1 MEGSSIIEEETTG
14 GATPS
19 GEGCKITSV
28 LEDTSPG
35 ISSNEVPAGVEV
47 PVEETPEI
55 QQEKEE
61 QVGPSEGVSE
71 VSSEETEKDT
81 EAEEPQPEE
90 ENKAEVSLSY
100 TVKPTSNGQRKEDT
114 GEEATSGAGMV
125 PPKQGKE
132 KDLGDV
138 KRGTRKEGERPPKTQ
153 DKNKKGTRKSSRI
166 ESPRV
171 EIDLG
176 TAKVYLIIPKQEL
189 ETNISDNIPQQLQY
203 ELILNGEKQIV
214 STKNNCEK
222 LSKIEAEELRV
233 ELEAPLKS
241 LKVIYPEELKGKT
254 YSYQHRNEA
263 LYAFIPMG
271 SNCYIMHY
279 LYDKHGKLNPLPEKE
294 VCVLLDEEFDII
306 NPTPERSDVRW
317 IWDKY
322 QLRCVNL
329 SSSKE
334 LIIIHKQT
342 KKEERIFCKL
352 PFRIEG
358 DDLFEDDLKDEEP
371 LFTGE
376 NIKIKAPR
384 SNSTGWKVIIKNKY
398 TNYKTVSKNWTGDNP
413 LELKVPYDLPCE
425 CGEFRIDIYERGDDF
440 PIETLFFRYI
450 PFLHIEYPRE
460 LIIPEPGKGHK
471 QEIVKILFKK
481 DFRNWELKHNNES
494 IRCKNLEN
502 GYQIE
507 MPPQQDTFRFS
518 LMQRGK
524 PETETNI
531 QITIPRLKWRTSK
544 EGKWSDRTIKIERR
558 ELTTGRDLYLTVCPN
573 EYNTKYKIFAVL
585 EKQGQMLQKVNL
597 TPKGLEYTVR
607 LNEFYDTIRQN
618 EEAIG
623 LRLEI
628 FKADDKEPLGK
639 PQILYFSP
647 KFIKMESKRNLPLKA
662 TGTRGKRKVYRGVV
676 VSDKM
681 NKTIVVA
688 VTRLVQHPLYPKGI
702 KKTSKFKVH
711 DEFNKAKVDDI
722 VEIMETRPLSKT
734 KRWRLVKI
742 LGRKTSNDETLQVP
756 NKLNQ

>member
-1 MEGSSIIEEETTG
+1 VEESSIIEEETTG
-14 GATPS
+14 GTTPS
-19 GEGCKITSV
+19 GEGSKITSV
-28 LEDTSPG
+28 LEETSPG
-35 ISSNEVPAGVEV
+35 IFSNEEPAGVDVV

-61 QVGPSEGVSE
+61 QVEPSEVVSE

-81 EAEEPQPEE
+81 EAAEPQPEPEE
-90 ENKAEVSLSY
+90 ENKAEVSPSY
-100 TVKPTSNGQRKEDT
+100 TVKPTRNGQRKEEDNEKGST
-114 GEEATSGAGMV
+114 SEAEPVSPNQRGEKYLGG
-125 PPKQGKE
+125 GK
-132 KDLGDV
+132 KWKPTKG
-138 KRGTRKEGERPPKTQ
+138 KPPPKTQ
-153 DKNKKGTRKSSRI
+153 DEKSKGTRKSSRI

-171 EIDLG
+171 EIDLD

-203 ELILNGEKQIV
+203 QLILNGEQQIV
-214 STKNNCEK
+214 FTKNSCEK

-254 YSYQHRNEA
+254 YSYQHKNKA

-271 SNCYIMHY
+271 SNRCIMHY
-279 LYDKHGKLNPLPEKE
+279 LYDKHGKLNPLPEKQ
-294 VCVLLDEEFDII
+294 VWVLLDEEFEII
-306 NPTPERSDVRW
+306 NPTPEKSDVRW

-322 QLRCVNL
+322 QLSCVNL

-342 KKEERIFCKL
+342 KKEGRIPCKQ

-440 PIETLFFRYI
+440 PVETLFFRYI
-450 PFLHIEYPRE
+450 PFLYIEYPRE

-471 QEIVKILFKK
+471 QEIVKVIFKK
-481 DFRNWELKHNNES
+481 DFRNWELKHNIES

-507 MPPQQDTFRFS
+507 MPPKQDTFRFS
-518 LMQRGK
+518 LMKRGK

-544 EGKWSDRTIKIERR
+544 EGKWSDRTIKIKRH
-558 ELTTGRDLYLTVCPN
+558 ELTTGRDFYLTVCPN

-597 TPKGLEYTVR
+597 TPKGWEYTVR

-639 PQILYFSP
+639 PQILYFP
-647 KFIKMESKRNLPLKA
+647 PRFIE
-662 TGTRGKRKVYRGVV
+662 TREKRKVYRGVV

-742 LGRKTSNDETLQVP
+742 LGRKTSNEDTF
-756 NKLNQ
+756 